1 MPQIYP
7 IYWPQFFTATI
18 LEWKQLLLQDKYKNE
33 IIESLR
39 FLVEQKRIQLFAFVL
54 MNNHIHLIW
63 QPLPSQTPQSIQHS
77 FLKHT
82 AQRIKFD
89 LQKTS
94 SSFLEEFKVNAK
106 DRVYQFWERNSL
118 SVELRSSKVF
128 NQKLEYIH
136 WNPVKAGICKFPEE
150 YYYSSARFYET
161 GIDDFRI
168 LTYSYE

>member
-1 MPQIYP
+1 MFPFLILYHVLQIYP

-18 LEWKQLLLQDKYKNE
+18 LEWKKLLLQVKYKNE

-54 MNNHIHLIW
+54 MNNHIHLIM

-89 LQKTS
+89 LKKQAHL
-94 SSFLEEFKVNAK
+94 F
-106 DRVYQFWERNSL
+106 
-118 SVELRSSKVF
+118 
-128 NQKLEYIH
+128 
-136 WNPVKAGICKFPEE
+136 
-150 YYYSSARFYET
+150 
-161 GIDDFRI
+161 
-168 LTYSYE
+168 